1 MDFHT
6 IFKDSLRLTAKRSP
20 FKRRSE
26 ASDRRPEGPVVRSS
40 KGKKKKGNQAM
51 TEKKEITG
59 KFRYE
64 QDSKRYH
71 RFKIETV
78 VGIVGTVYV
87 PKDLEA
93 VPKKLVLKY
102 EGKA

>member
-1 MDFHT
+1 M
-6 IFKDSLRLTAKRSP
+6 S
-20 FKRRSE
+20 
-26 ASDRRPEGPVVRSS
+26 
-40 KGKKKKGNQAM
+40 
-51 TEKKEITG
+51 EKKEIAG

-71 RFKIETV
+71 RFKIETN

-87 PKDLEA
+87 PKDIEA
-93 VPKKLVLKY
+93 MPKKLVLKY